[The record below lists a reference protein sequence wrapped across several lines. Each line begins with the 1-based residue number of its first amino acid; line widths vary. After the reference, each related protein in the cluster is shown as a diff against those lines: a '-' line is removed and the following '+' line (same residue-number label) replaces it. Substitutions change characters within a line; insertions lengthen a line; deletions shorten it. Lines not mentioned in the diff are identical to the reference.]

1 MNIDKKSIRPK
12 LELLPG
18 KNDIETFQNEVL
30 RPIIK
35 LQHDIL
41 IRIFEV
47 EMAKFK
53 SNFLILDEVK
63 KTQLIVEKFKV
74 ITFKKLL
81 IGIIV
86 GHFEHDELELYLIN
100 AQEFD
105 RRIVTMISQKVL
117 KNYFLVK

>member
-1 MNIDKKSIRPK
+1 MNIDKMSIRPK

-53 SNFLILDEVK
+53 SNFLVLDEVK
-63 KTQLIVEKFKV
+63 KTQLVLEKFKV
-74 ITFKKLL
+74 IAFKKLL
-81 IGIIV
+81 VGIIV
-86 GHFEHDELELYLIN
+86 GHFQHDELELYLTN

>member
-63 KTQLIVEKFKV
+63 KTQLVIEKFKV

-86 GHFEHDELELYLIN
+86 GHFEFDELELYLTN